1 MSRRAWFAFAALS
14 VIWGVPY
21 LFIKVAVDD
30 GVSPFFL
37 SWARLVLGAGVLTAI
52 APRQTIEM
60 ARTGPWRWLVAYAVA
75 EMALPFPLIAAGEQH
90 VDSSIAAIVIAT
102 VPLII
107 ALLALRFDHTERPT
121 RTRMTGMLIGL
132 TGVIALVGID
142 LSGRSGEVLG
152 AGAVLLAAFGYA
164 VGPMIIKRQL
174 VTFDPFATMAASLWV
189 AAALLT
195 PAGLLTVPG
204 SVPPTDAVIS
214 LIVLGLVCTAAAF
227 VILMVLVSE
236 VGAGRA
242 SIITY
247 INPVIAVGLGVV
259 VLGESPGA
267 GAIGGLLLILAG
279 SWLATDDRLP
289 PNPTAIVT
297 RRRRGREP
305 AVAEPSVPVRA
316 VRRSSGF
323 DRGRPLDAQAAR
335 ASAGAGTEGVAAS
348 VAPSSSGASSMRRCV
363 EGVAK
368 SSALISPAYFA
379 WKSIRLAIVRQI
391 SACGESSSTLQESR
405 PSPIT
410 SSAAAP
416 TIRRAS
422 PAIR

>member
-1 MSRRAWFAFAALS
+1 MSRRGWLAFGALS

-21 LFIKVAVDD
+21 LFIKIAVDD

-37 SWARLVLGAGVLTAI
+37 SWARLVLGACLLTAI
-52 APRQTIEM
+52 APRQTLEM
-60 ARTGPWRWLVAYAVA
+60 ARTGPWRWLFAYAVA
-75 EMALPFPLIAAGEQH
+75 EMALPFPLIAAGEEH

-121 RTRMTGMLIGL
+121 RTRMTGMLLGL

-142 LSGRSGEVLG
+142 LSGQSAEVLG
-152 AGAVLLAAFGYA
+152 AAAVLLAAVGYA
-164 VGPMIIKRQL
+164 IGPMIIKRQL
-174 VTFDPFATMAASLWV
+174 VSFDPFATMAAALWV
-189 AAALLT
+189 AAVLLT
-195 PAGLLTVPG
+195 PAGLATVP
-204 SVPPTDAVIS
+204 SSLPPADAVVS

-247 INPVIAVGLGVV
+247 INPVIAVALGVI

-267 GAIGGLLLILAG
+267 GAIAGLLLILAG

-297 RRRRGREP
+297 RWRSRRAPE
-305 AVAEPSVPVRA
+305 VAEPSLPVRA
-316 VRRSSGF
+316 V
-323 DRGRPLDAQAAR
+323 
-335 ASAGAGTEGVAAS
+335 
-348 VAPSSSGASSMRRCV
+348 
-363 EGVAK
+363 
-368 SSALISPAYFA
+368 
-379 WKSIRLAIVRQI
+379 
-391 SACGESSSTLQESR
+391 
-405 PSPIT
+405 
-410 SSAAAP
+410 
-416 TIRRAS
+416 
-422 PAIR
+422 